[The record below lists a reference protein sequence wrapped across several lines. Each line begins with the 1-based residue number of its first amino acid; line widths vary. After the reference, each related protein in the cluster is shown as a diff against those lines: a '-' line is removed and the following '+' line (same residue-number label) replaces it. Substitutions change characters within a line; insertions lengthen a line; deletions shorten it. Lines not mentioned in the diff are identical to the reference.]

1 MSRPKGLPKTGGRKR
16 GTKNRRTSRIVV
28 EAAREGITPLEVQ
41 LRTMRM
47 LWERAHRSSEPDLQL
62 AKEACAVAA
71 QCAPYC
77 HPRLAN
83 VEARIDAVGRV
94 EIVRDLDDGKLRL
107 RRRPVTALPLLL
119 RLRFRAVRARP
130 PLASIL
136 VRGRTTL
143 LELPRQRCELLLDRR
158 LVGATGESELLGE
171 HRDLCVKAPDLSVL
185 NFGDGAEELGIGN
198 AIEVDHRATLSH
210 GERSRCDSICVDLAR

>member
-94 EIVRDLDDGKLRL
+94 EIDIDVISQEERLLDQAFGQLRVLQHPKVIEAAEITRPGSGDDGED
-107 RRRPVTALPLLL
+107 
-119 RLRFRAVRARP
+119 RAV
-130 PLASIL
+130 
-136 VRGRTTL
+136 
-143 LELPRQRCELLLDRR
+143 
-158 LVGATGESELLGE
+158 
-171 HRDLCVKAPDLSVL
+171 
-185 NFGDGAEELGIGN
+185 DG
-198 AIEVDHRATLSH
+198 S
-210 GERSRCDSICVDLAR
+210 